1 MAVFGRRRAGLSEI
15 IRMTDNLLIVADSD
29 RDADM
34 LYAVRMFVPDPFIY
48 LRLNGK
54 CHVVMNDLEID
65 RARKE
70 AKHCKIIS
78 WSDCAKQLRRAGE
91 KKISVARIVQFL
103 LRQKRIKKIVVP
115 GSFPLGLAEELRK
128 LGIKV
133 KCRPGAFFPER
144 ARKSAEEVKR
154 ISGALMMAE
163 VGLAEGIQALKN
175 AKVGR
180 NRRLIYRNNPLT
192 SEKLRAIID
201 TAILQAGG
209 LANHTIVAGGQQAC
223 DPHEVGHGVL
233 RAREPIVIDVF
244 PRSQKTGYFGDITRT
259 VVKGRAD
266 EAIRK
271 LYDTVQRG
279 QELAFDAMVQGANSV
294 DVHVKV
300 QDFFSSEGYRTGRR
314 NGRMEGFF
322 HGTGH
327 GVGMEIH
334 EAPRVGAGS
343 RDKLMSGHVVT
354 VEPGLY
360 YPELGGVRLED
371 MALVTSNGP
380 QNLTKFEKTLEV

>member
-1 MAVFGRRRAGLSEI
+1 
-15 IRMTDNLLIVADSD
+15 MTDNLLIVADSD

-34 LYAVRMFVPDPFIY
+34 LYAVGMFVPDPFIY
-48 LRLNGK
+48 LRLKGK

-70 AKHCKIIS
+70 ARHCKVIS
-78 WSDCAKQLRRAGE
+78 WSQCAKQLEREGE
-91 KKISVARIVQFL
+91 KKVSLARVIQFI
-103 LRQKRIKKIVVP
+103 LRQKRISRLAVP
-115 GSFPLGLAEELRK
+115 RNFPLSLAEELRR
-128 LGIKV
+128 LRIKV
-133 KCRPGAFFPER
+133 KCKNGAFFPER

-180 NRRLIYRNNPLT
+180 NRRLIHRNNPLT

-209 LANHTIVAGGQQAC
+209 VANHTIVAGGDQAC
-223 DPHEVGHGVL
+223 DPHECGHGVL
-233 RAREPIVIDVF
+233 RASEPIVIDVF

-259 VVKGRAD
+259 VVKGRAS
-266 EAIRK
+266 EAVRK
-271 LYDTVQRG
+271 LYDTVERG
-279 QELAFDAMVQGANSV
+279 QEIAFAEIRQGASSAKVHASV
-294 DVHVKV
+294 
-300 QDFFSSEGYRTGRR
+300 QEFFTSEGYKTGRH
-314 NGRMEGFF
+314 NGRMQGFF

-334 EAPRVGAGS
+334 EAPRMGPNS
-343 RDKLMSGHVVT
+343 KDRLMSGHVVT

-360 YPELGGVRLED
+360 YPGLGGVRLED

-380 QNLTKFEKTLEV
+380 CNLTKFEKLLEVS